1 MGYLQFNEHPCL
13 ARDYKF
19 AAKLQKIHLPAKI
32 FIQIKLNKC
41 FNGTLMTQP
50 SLGYAKDER
59 DLEKLGDVEA
69 DIEKNRRCA
78 FMGHG
83 VGGTYRECA
92 CLES

>member
-50 SLGYAKDER
+50 IA
-59 DLEKLGDVEA
+59 
-69 DIEKNRRCA
+69 
-78 FMGHG
+78 
-83 VGGTYRECA
+83 
-92 CLES
+92 